1 MIPFSQT
8 KIVCTI
14 GPVSESK
21 ETMRELIMAGMNVMR
36 LNFSHSYYEEHKER
50 LNTLRTLNEELG
62 SNVGSLLD
70 TKGPEIRTHHFKDGK
85 ANIKVGQSV
94 DIHMD
99 EILGDDTKF
108 SVTYPYLYQDVEV
121 GGNIVV
127 DDGYLTLKI
136 TDIDKDRK
144 IIHTEAFN
152 THSIKDRRGINVPG
166 IELSQK
172 FISDKDYDDIVW
184 ACKNEM
190 DFIAAS
196 FVRRRSDVEEVK
208 KITTQCSGH
217 DIKIIAKIENQEGVN
232 NIDDIIDV
240 ADGVMIARGDL
251 GVEVPPEEVPVIQKD
266 IIARCHRRGKITIT
280 ATQMLE
286 SMQENPKPT
295 RAEVSD
301 VANAIMDGTDA
312 TMLSGESA
320 IGQYPVE
327 SVRIMRD
334 IARRMEREVKRS
346 EWINRANMDNNKDI
360 PSNIAMSAAH
370 AVIQGNANLVIAPSV
385 SGTTARLLSKN
396 RPNTMILALVPNE
409 SLARS
414 LAIHHGVKPIVFK
427 LGTDTEDLIKRVIE
441 FVKKENYVEAGSRVI
456 VTGGFPLGT
465 STNSLRILDI

>member
-14 GPVSESK
+14 GPVTETK
-21 ETMRELIMAGMNVMR
+21 ETMRALIEAGMNVMR
-36 LNFSHSYYEEHKER
+36 LNFSHSFYEEHKER
-50 LNTLRTLNEELG
+50 LDTLRELNKEMDTH
-62 SNVGSLLD
+62 VGGLLD
-70 TKGPEIRTHHFKDGK
+70 TKGPEIRTHHFQDGV
-85 ANIKVGQSV
+85 AHIKVGQEV
-94 DIHMD
+94 AIHMD
-99 EILGDDTKF
+99 EILGDKDKF
-108 SVTYPYLYQDVEV
+108 SVNYPELYKDVKV

-127 DDGYLTLKI
+127 DDGYLSLKI
-136 TDIDKDRK
+136 TDIDMQKK
-144 IIHTEAFN
+144 IIYTQAFN
-152 THSIKDRRGINVPG
+152 THTIKDRRGINVPG
-166 IELSQK
+166 IKLSQD
-172 FISDKDYDDIVW
+172 FISEKDDADIRW
-184 ACKNEM
+184 ACANKL

-196 FVRRRSDVEEVK
+196 FVRRRSDVEAVK
-208 KITTQCSGH
+208 AITDECGH

-266 IIARCHRRGKITIT
+266 IIARCHREGKITIT

-320 IGQYPVE
+320 IGKYPVE
-327 SVRIMRD
+327 SVKVMRD

-346 EWINRANMDNNKDI
+346 EWVARANADLKRDI

-370 AVIQGNANLVIAPSV
+370 AVIQGNAHLVIAPSV

-396 RPNTMILALVPNE
+396 RPNTMVIALVPTE
-409 SLARS
+409 ELARS
-414 LAIHHGVKPIVFK
+414 LAIHHGVKPIVFQ
-427 LGTDTEDLIKRVIE
+427 LGTDTEDLIKRVIA
-441 FVKKENYVEAGSRVI
+441 FVKKENYIDSGQRVI
-456 VTGGFPLGT
+456 ITGGFPLGT
-465 STNSLRILDI
+465 STNSLRIIDV

>member
-50 LNTLRTLNEELG
+50 LNTLRTLNEELD

-85 ANIKVGQSV
+85 ANIKVGQTV
-94 DIHMD
+94 DIYMD

-136 TDIDKDRK
+136 TDIDKNKK

-208 KITTQCSGH
+208 KITNQCSGH